1 MVSRTFALCAV
12 VSVWLLPVSAIGN
25 DLVPILHDSR
35 HTVFLDSARAPSRLF
50 LPFLEPAS

>member
-35 HTVFLDSARAPSRLF
+35 HTVFLDSARRPRLS